1 MSKSS
6 SIPERGASKIRF
18 GTQLLH
24 QSHLRQR
31 LMKEISE
38 LEARMDVLER
48 SQDKKHNA
56 TLDSYR
62 NMMLERLEILRD
74 LLANQ

>member
-1 MSKSS
+1 MSKGS
-6 SIPERGASKIRF
+6 SIAERGAPKIRF

-48 SQDKKHNA
+48 SQDQKHAA

-62 NMMLERLEILRD
+62 NMILERLDILSN
-74 LLANQ
+74 LLTNQ